1 MISQLKGTLAA
12 KELDR
17 VEILTGG
24 GVAYELLIPLG
35 VYETLPKVGEAVQ
48 LHVHMVVREDALILV
63 GFATPFEKK
72 VFQKLIGTTGVG
84 PALALG
90 MLSALSAERVVKAI
104 REKDRPTLQ
113 GVPRVGGKMAERLIL
128 ELSDKLDEL
137 SPAAHEPGA
146 PRPAGANAEDAVRAL
161 VSLGYNSA
169 DAEKAVRAA
178 LDANGRP
185 GSATELIRAALTRVG
200 GRK

>member
-1 MISQLKGTLAA
+1 
-12 KELDR
+12 
-17 VEILTGG
+17 
-24 GVAYELLIPLG
+24 
-35 VYETLPKVGEAVQ
+35 
-48 LHVHMVVREDALILV
+48 
-63 GFATPFEKK
+63 
-72 VFQKLIGTTGVG
+72 
-84 PALALG
+84 
-90 MLSALSAERVVKAI
+90 
-104 REKDRPTLQ
+104 
-113 GVPRVGGKMAERLIL
+113 
-128 ELSDKLDEL
+128 LSDKLDEL
-137 SPAAHEPGA
+137 SPAVHEPGA